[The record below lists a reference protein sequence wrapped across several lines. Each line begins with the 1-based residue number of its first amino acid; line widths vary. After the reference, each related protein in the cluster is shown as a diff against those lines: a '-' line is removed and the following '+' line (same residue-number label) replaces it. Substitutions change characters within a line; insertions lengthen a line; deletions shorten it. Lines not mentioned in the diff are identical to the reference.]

1 MSTPGTGRGA
11 SGLIDLHTHTTASD
25 GTFSPEQLVDAARA
39 IGLDALSITDHET
52 FAGFEAA
59 SPHAQRVGLDLVR
72 GIELNTYA
80 RVPGSTNRRN
90 LHLLAYFPFAEPFKP
105 FTAWLAAQQNS
116 RRERNQKLV
125 DSLRRQGVAVALE
138 EVEEVGRSVT
148 GRPHFARVLIEKG
161 YAKDHEDAFRRFIGE
176 EAPGYVE
183 RDSVLTEQAI
193 EAVCL
198 GGGIPVVAHPVR
210 LSLAGRVEEREML
223 RRLKRAGLVGL
234 EVIHS
239 DQPPE
244 LQEYY
249 YGLAQ
254 TLELMP
260 TGGSDFHGT
269 VKPRVHLGRGVDSN
283 VRVPREF
290 LDALRAL
297 S

>member
-1 MSTPGTGRGA
+1 MSTATTGS
-11 SGLIDLHTHTTASD
+11 SGYIDLHTHTTASD
-25 GTFSPEQLVDAARA
+25 GTFTPGQLVEAARVV
-39 IGLDALSITDHET
+39 GLDALAITDHET

-59 SPHAQRVGLDLVR
+59 APYAQEVGLDLVR
-72 GIELNTYA
+72 GIELDTYA
-80 RVPGSTNRRN
+80 RVPGSPQRRN
-90 LHLLAYFPFAEPFKP
+90 LHLLAYFPFAHPFKP
-105 FTAWLAAQQNS
+105 FVAWLAAQQNS
-116 RRERNQKLV
+116 RQERNVRLV
-125 DSLRRQGVAVALE
+125 DSLRRQGVAITLE
-138 EVEEVGRSVT
+138 EVEDVGRSIT

-161 YAKDHEDAFRRFIGE
+161 YAKDREDAFRRFLGE

-239 DQPPE
+239 DQSPD

-260 TGGSDFHGT
+260 TGGSDFHGAL
-269 VKPRVHLGRGVDSN
+269 KPKVHLGRGVDNN
-283 VRVPREF
+283 VRVPKEF
-290 LDALRAL
+290 LDGLRSL

>member
-1 MSTPGTGRGA
+1 VSTATTGS
-11 SGLIDLHTHTTASD
+11 SGYIDLHTHTTASD
-25 GTFSPEQLVDAARA
+25 GTFTPEQLVEAARVV
-39 IGLDALSITDHET
+39 GLDALAITDHET
-52 FAGFEAA
+52 FGGFEAA
-59 SPHAQRVGLDLVR
+59 VPYAQQVGLDLVR
-72 GIELNTYA
+72 GIELDTYA
-80 RVPGSTNRRN
+80 RVPGSPNRRN
-90 LHLLAYFPFAEPFKP
+90 LHLLAYFPFAPPFKP
-105 FTAWLAAQQNS
+105 FAAWLAAQQNS
-116 RRERNQKLV
+116 RQERNVKLV
-125 DSLRRQGVAVALE
+125 ESLRRQGVAITLQ
-138 EVEEVGRSVT
+138 EVEAVGRSIT

-161 YAKDHEDAFRRFIGE
+161 YAKDREDAFRRFLGE

-239 DQPPE
+239 DQSPD

-260 TGGSDFHGT
+260 TGGSDFHGAL
-269 VKPRVHLGRGVDSN
+269 KPKVHLGRGVDNN
-283 VRVPREF
+283 VRVPKEF
-290 LDALRAL
+290 LEGLRSL

>member
-1 MSTPGTGRGA
+1 MSTASTGS
-11 SGLIDLHTHTTASD
+11 SGYIDLHTHTTASD
-25 GTFSPEQLVDAARA
+25 GTFSPEQLVEAARV
-39 IGLDALSITDHET
+39 IGLDALAITDHET

-59 SPHAQRVGLDLVR
+59 LPYAEGVGLDLVR
-72 GIELNTYA
+72 GIELDTYA
-80 RVPGSTNRRN
+80 RVPGSPNRRN

-105 FTAWLAAQQNS
+105 FAGWLAAQQNS
-116 RRERNQKLV
+116 RRERNERLV
-125 DSLRRQGVAVALE
+125 ESLRKQGLSITLD
-138 EVEEVGRSVT
+138 EVEDVGRSIT

-161 YAKDHEDAFRRFIGE
+161 YAKDRDDAFRRFLGE

-239 DQPPE
+239 DQSPE

-260 TGGSDFHGT
+260 TGGSDFHGAL
-269 VKPRVHLGRGVDSN
+269 KPKVHLGRGVDSN
-283 VRVPREF
+283 VRVPKEF
-290 LDALRAL
+290 LDGLRSL